1 MKKTICIFDLDDTLI
16 KTDAKI
22 KVYHK
27 ETEDLL
33 HSLTPE
39 EYNNYKNL
47 HGHTLDFDDFDDLQ
61 ILLNGTLMSANI
73 RTLLELSK
81 SYPIGMITAR
91 SHLNSV
97 LEFIYEKR
105 LPIKESLVFVVND
118 EKSGFVGN
126 VAERKKQAFE
136 RLIRLGYN
144 DFIYYD
150 DNLDNLNSAKSLE
163 AEYDNVK
170 IELHHVKD

>member
-1 MKKTICIFDLDDTLI
+1 MKKTICIFDLDDTLV

-27 ETEDLL
+27 ETDDLL

-39 EYNNYKNL
+39 QFNDFEN
-47 HGHTLDFDDFDDLQ
+47 HHEHTLDFDDFNDLQ
-61 ILLNGTLMSANI
+61 ILLAGSLMIDNI
-73 RTLLELSK
+73 KILLDYAKLH
-81 SYPIGMITAR
+81 PIGIITAR

-105 LPIKESLVFVVND
+105 LPIKENLVFVVND
-118 EKSGFVGN
+118 EKSGFFGN
-126 VAERKKQAFE
+126 VAARKKQAFE
-136 RLIRLGYN
+136 RLISLGYN

-150 DNLDNLNSAKSLE
+150 DNLDNLNAAKSLE
-163 AEYDNVK
+163 TEYDIK
-170 IELHHVKD
+170 IELHHVKN

>member
-1 MKKTICIFDLDDTLI
+1 MKKTICIFDLDDTLV

-27 ETEDLL
+27 ETDDLL
-33 HSLTPE
+33 HALTPE
-39 EYNNYKNL
+39 QYNYFNNL
-47 HGHTLDFDDFDDLQ
+47 HGHTLDFDDFNDLQ
-61 ILLNGTLMSANI
+61 ILLAGDLMIDNVKI
-73 RTLLELSK
+73 LLAHSK
-81 SYPIGMITAR
+81 HHPIGIITAR

-105 LPIKESLVFVVND
+105 LPIEENLVFVVND
-118 EKSGFVGN
+118 ENSGFFGN

-136 RLIRLGYN
+136 RLIGLGYT

-150 DNLDNLNSAKSLE
+150 DNLDNLKSAKSLE
-163 AEYDNVK
+163 EDYANIK
-170 IELHHVKD
+170 IELHHVEN